1 MIMSFIHAK
10 LTMKKNENKSYVPSE
25 DGINTDLV
33 KKVRTGNHKECS
45 AVSSFLLVFTT
56 LHTMMQVWA

>member
-10 LTMKKNENKSYVPSE
+10 LTMKKIENKSYVPSE

-33 KKVRTGNHKECS
+33 KKWALGITRS
-45 AVSSFLLVFTT
+45 AVWFPVFYWFLPLCM
-56 LHTMMQVWA
+56 L